1 VNFSLF
7 HNLKFSHYSHLCN
20 RKWIDDEF
28 DCGTLSAFK
37 GDDRFLMWAAVVMI
51 LLNIWYPILGIY
63 LLIVINSSLKSL
75 NKELDT
81 TSNNYL
87 WIPPL
92 AAGFVGCI
100 SMIMFKFLSAIF
112 LDTID
117 TMFLCFAIDKD
128 NNVIN
133 PDNEL
138 ASIVSK
144 VSNYIEVPTN
154 EPGKKLNENEFQTAI
169 PVSD

>member
-7 HNLKFSHYSHLCN
+7 HNLKYSYYSHLCN
-20 RKWIDDEF
+20 RKWIDDRF
-28 DCGTLSAFK
+28 DCGTLSAFT
-37 GDDRFLMWAAVVMI
+37 GEDRFTMWAAVVLII
-51 LLNIWYPILGIY
+51 LNTWYPILGIY
-63 LLIVINSSLKSL
+63 LLILINSMMKSYG
-75 NKELDT
+75 
-81 TSNNYL
+81 SNNYL

-154 EPGKKLNENEFQTAI
+154 EPGNKLNKNEFQTAI
-169 PVSD
+169 PVSE